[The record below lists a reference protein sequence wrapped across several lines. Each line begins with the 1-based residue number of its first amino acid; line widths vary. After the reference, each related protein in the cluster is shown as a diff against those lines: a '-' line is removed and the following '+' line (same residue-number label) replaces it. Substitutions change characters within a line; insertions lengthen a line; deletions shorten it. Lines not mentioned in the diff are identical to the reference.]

1 MNQPWHAAI
10 AAALTGE
17 ELDLGVQPFPDPVAL
32 EHQLAAAGWSAA
44 RLLEHARAT
53 AAREEPWPHAIPEA
67 LRPGLGAA
75 QLHAA
80 IGRVLAAVGPHP
92 DLGKPRLWTMG
103 VKDPA
108 VRGLDWPLI
117 APMQKRR
124 AA

>member
-80 IGRVLAAVGPHP
+80 IGRARDHLGLAVLAVLPPSRRTRLDADERRLLADVPPHF
-92 DLGKPRLWTMG
+92 GRT
-103 VKDPA
+103 
-108 VRGLDWPLI
+108 
-117 APMQKRR
+117 
-124 AA
+124 